1 MSVTT
6 KCPGCQKTIAA
17 PDSAAGHKAR
27 CPDCG
32 AIVEIPGAASPS
44 FDAAQPAATPS
55 DLPVTPVEISA
66 NDRPSA
72 VRNGSHSPTRSTTA
86 VGRLMSRT
94 SPYGMLRTLAS
105 AIFGV
110 GIALA
115 SLVFLGGLT
124 ALIVLSVGGQP
135 LVGIGSF
142 VGGLVL
148 AGLLLL
154 WTRILNEVLR
164 LWADVGDR
172 MRQMTTM
179 LDDSL
184 NRPRDESF

>member
-32 AIVEIPGAASPS
+32 AVVEIPQAVAVGP
-44 FDAAQPAATPS
+44 DAAQAVATPS
-55 DLPVTPVEISA
+55 DLPVTPVVISA
-66 NDRPSA
+66 SDRPSA
-72 VRNGSHSPTRSTTA
+72 VRNGSRSSTHSTTA

-94 SPYGMLRTLAS
+94 SPYGMMRTLAL

-115 SLVFLGGLT
+115 VLVLLGGLT
-124 ALIVLSVGGQP
+124 ALIVLSVGGRP
-135 LVGIGSF
+135 LIGIGSF

-148 AGLLLL
+148 AGLILL

-172 MRQMTTM
+172 MRQMTAM
-179 LDDSL
+179 LEDSL

>member
-1 MSVTT
+1 MSVIT
-6 KCPGCQKTIAA
+6 KCPGCQKTLAA

-32 AIVEIPGAASPS
+32 AVVEIPGAASPGS
-44 FDAAQPAATPS
+44 DAAQPAATPS
-55 DLPVTPVEISA
+55 DLPVTPVVISA

-72 VRNGSHSPTRSTTA
+72 VRNGSRSSTHSTTA

-94 SPYGMLRTLAS
+94 SPYGMIRTLAS
-105 AIFGV
+105 AVFGV

-115 SLVFLGGLT
+115 VLVFLGGLT
-124 ALIVLSVGGQP
+124 ALIVLSVGGRP
-135 LVGIGSF
+135 LIGVASF

-154 WTRILNEVLR
+154 WTRMINEVLR

-172 MRQMTTM
+172 MRQMTAM
-179 LDDSL
+179 LEDSL

>member
-32 AIVEIPGAASPS
+32 AIVEIPGAASPRS
-44 FDAAQPAATPS
+44 DAAQPAATPS
-55 DLPVTPVEISA
+55 DLPVTPVVISA

-86 VGRLMSRT
+86 VGRLMLRT

-135 LVGIGSF
+135 KIGIGSF
-142 VGGLVL
+142 VGGLIL

-154 WTRILNEVLR
+154 WTRIVNEVLR

-172 MRQMTTM
+172 MRQMTAM
-179 LDDSL
+179 LEDSL